1 MGLEDD
7 IGKLARIPAFAVIE
21 PEALRLIAFSAET
34 RILRAGDVLFR
45 RDEISNDGFVVLAG
59 SIALD
64 ASGDGA
70 VTARIVRP
78 PGLIGDLALLTQTRR
93 PATAIAR
100 EPSTVLRISR
110 LLFRRVLHEFPDS
123 AERLRQSQGA
133 RLLQFTGELG
143 AVRRRRLTP
152 EGDEK
157 AE

>member
-1 MGLEDD
+1 MGLEEV
-7 IGKLARIPAFAVIE
+7 IGELARIPAFAVIE

-45 RDEISNDGFVVLAG
+45 RDEMSNDGFVVLAG
-59 SIALD
+59 SIAMD

-70 VTARIVRP
+70 ATARIVRP

-93 PATAIAR
+93 PATAIVR

-110 LLFRRVLHEFPDS
+110 LLFRRVLQEFPDS
-123 AERLRQSQGA
+123 AERLRQSRGA
-133 RLLQFTGELG
+133 RLLQFTEELG
-143 AVRRRRLTP
+143 AVRRETLTLD
-152 EGDEK
+152 GDEK

>member
-1 MGLEDD
+1 MGLDEL
-7 IGKLARIPAFAVIE
+7 IGKLARNPTFAVIE

-45 RDEISNDGFVVLAG
+45 RDELSNDGFLLLAG
-59 SIALD
+59 SIAMD
-64 ASGDGA
+64 ASGHGA
-70 VTARIVRP
+70 APARIVWP
-78 PGLIGDLALLTQTRR
+78 PGLIGDLALLTQTWR

-100 EPSTVLRISR
+100 ERSTVLRISR
-110 LLFRRVLHEFPDS
+110 YLFHRVLREFPDS
-123 AERLRQSQGA
+123 AERLRRSQGA

-143 AVRRRRLTP
+143 SVRRGRLTP

>member
-1 MGLEDD
+1 MGVEEI
-7 IGKLARIPAFAVIE
+7 IGKLARIPAFAGIE
-21 PEALRLIAFSAET
+21 PEALRLLAFSAET

-45 RDEISNDGFVVLAG
+45 RDEISNDGFVVLVG
-59 SIALD
+59 SIAMD

-78 PGLIGDLALLTQTRR
+78 PALIGDLALLTQTRR

-110 LLFRRVLHEFPDS
+110 LLFRRVLNEFPDS
-123 AERLRQSQGA
+123 AERLRQSLGA